1 MKKEK
6 IILVAIDF
14 SKCSIKALEYAICMA
29 NEMNA
34 NVLMVYV
41 DKPQS
46 TESVYSRRGSE
57 YMEKINKLFEKILKK
72 YHNQLKGKLD
82 YKIRKGKVYVEISNQ
97 AKYSD
102 VHLIVAGTHGVSGFE
117 EFWIGSNAY
126 KIVTSAPCP
135 VITIRE
141 SFIWNQKHFKKIILP
156 IDSTMETRQKVKFTT
171 ELAKYFN
178 SEIHVLGV
186 YSTNVKDVKNIVES
200 YSKQALDYIEQA
212 GVKCERHF
220 KLCENISEGAIEYA
234 KENRAELIA
243 IMTDQEKSA
252 KNIWLGP
259 YAQQMV
265 NHSPVPVLSI
275 QSKVIYDVQA
285 KTN

>member
-6 IILVAIDF
+6 LILVAIDF
-14 SKCSIKALEYAICMA
+14 SKCSIKALEYAICFA
-29 NEMNA
+29 NEMNS
-34 NVLMVYV
+34 NILMVYV

-57 YMEKINKLFEKILKK
+57 YMEKINKLFEKTIKK
-72 YHNQLKGKLD
+72 YQSQLKGKLD
-82 YKIRKGKVYVEISNQ
+82 YKIRKGKVYVEICNQ

-102 VHLIVAGTHGVSGFE
+102 AQIIVAGTHGVSGFE

-126 KIVTSAPCP
+126 KIVTYATCP

-141 SFIWNQKHFKKIILP
+141 SFIWNHKHIKKIILP
-156 IDSTMETRQKVKFTT
+156 IDSSMETRQKVKFTT
-171 ELAKYFN
+171 ELAKCFN
-178 SEIHVLGV
+178 SEVHVLGV
-186 YSTNVKDVKNIVES
+186 YSTTVKEVKNIVES

-220 KLCENISEGAIEYA
+220 KSCENITDGVIEYA

-243 IMTDQEKSA
+243 IMTDQEKSP
-252 KNIWLGP
+252 KNLWLGA

-265 NHSPVPVLSI
+265 NYSPIPVLSI
-275 QSKVIYDVQA
+275 QSKAIYDEQVKA
-285 KTN
+285 V